1 MPQLLTIHE
10 TVARS
15 KEAGLP
21 VSEYTLRRLL
31 RTGAIPHRQ
40 VGGKYLI
47 FWPNVERYL
56 TCSDGT
62 ADPAPD
68 ENALQASGIRRIEV

>member
-1 MPQLLTIHE
+1 MLQLLTIHE
-10 TVARS
+10 TVERA

-21 VSEYTLRRLL
+21 VSEYTLRRLR

-56 TCSDGT
+56 TCSDGS

-68 ENALQASGIRRIEV
+68 ENIYQERGIRRVIV

>member
-56 TCSDGT
+56 TCSDG
-62 ADPAPD
+62 AANPAPD

>member
-68 ENALQASGIRRIEV
+68 ENTLQASGIRRIEV

>member
-1 MPQLLTIHE
+1 MCQLLTIQE

-15 KEAGLP
+15 RKAGLP

-56 TCSDGT
+56 TCADGPT
-62 ADPAPD
+62 VPAPGD
-68 ENALQASGIRRIEV
+68 LPVVSGIRRIDV